1 MSLNLSLS
9 HLFQIIQTTMQRS
22 SSQLISRELESI
34 NSWVEETEKVIN
46 SQASYDTFQPSDVEE
61 IVTRFQAVLASNLD
75 AQQVSEMTKAIG
87 LLLFVTKNLRDVRD
101 LLVNL
106 LLDLL
111 NRYLSSD
118 CKDQLSR

>member
-1 MSLNLSLS
+1 MLSP
-9 HLFQIIQTTMQRS
+9 
-22 SSQLISRELESI
+22 SSQLISQELKSI

-75 AQQVSEMTKAIG
+75 AQQVSEMTKAIS
-87 LLLFVTKNLRDVRD
+87 LLLFVTKNLRDLRD
-101 LLVNL
+101 LLVTL

-111 NRYLSSD
+111 NSYLASD

>member
-61 IVTRFQAVLASNLD
+61 IVTRFQAVLSGNLD

>member
-1 MSLNLSLS
+1 
-9 HLFQIIQTTMQRS
+9 MQRS

-46 SQASYDTFQPSDVEE
+46 SQASYDTFQPSDVEV
-61 IVTRFQAVLASNLD
+61 IVTRFQAVLSGNLD

-106 LLDLL
+106 LLDLM

>member
-1 MSLNLSLS
+1 
-9 HLFQIIQTTMQRS
+9 MQRS

-46 SQASYDTFQPSDVEE
+46 SQASFDTFQPSDVEE

-106 LLDLL
+106 LLDLM